1 MNFER
6 VTDRLDTI
14 AHFLFQDTFDTRV
27 RRTQVFVVLL
37 AKVHEKEIL
46 RTSESTL
53 RGIGYGSVRVKEGHL
68 LSISYSSAPAG
79 QVQRL
84 EDDSQRC

>member
-1 MNFER
+1 MNEPEGHFLQLTRARTHEFER
-6 VTDRLDTI
+6 ATDRLDTI
-14 AHFLFQDTFDTRV
+14 AHFLFQDAFDIRI

-37 AKVHEKEIL
+37 AKVNEKEIL

-68 LSISYSSAPAG
+68 LSIS
-79 QVQRL
+79 
-84 EDDSQRC
+84 